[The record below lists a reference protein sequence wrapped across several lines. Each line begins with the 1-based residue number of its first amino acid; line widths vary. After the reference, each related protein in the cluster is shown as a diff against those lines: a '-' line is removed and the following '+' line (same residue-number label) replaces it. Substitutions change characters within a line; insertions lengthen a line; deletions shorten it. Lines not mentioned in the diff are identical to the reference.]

1 MNRFEWM
8 EPASLES
15 AVHGLGPRARL
26 LAGGVDLLGEMK
38 DHIALPERV
47 VNLKSVSGLDAIEIG
62 DHGLRLG
69 ALVTLDRLAAHPQI
83 RHRWRAIAE
92 AASSVGTPQI
102 RNQGTLGGN
111 LCQRPRCWYFRSEE
125 HKCLKKGGDICF
137 AVAGENKYHA
147 ILGGGP
153 AFYAHPSDLAPAL
166 LVLNAQVR
174 IAGPGPRG
182 RGLRLRTL
190 PLAEFYRTPAQR
202 LVGGETLLSDQE
214 IVTEILV
221 PEPFGDSTYL
231 KFRERLSHDWA
242 MAACAAQIQISAGHI
257 KRAQLAL
264 GGVATIPWPVPAAA
278 RALAGQPLNQ
288 ATIEAAAHAAVAGA
302 QPLRQNWY
310 KIQLTQTLVRRA
322 IRQAAFPEKADFVS
336 A

>member
-15 AVHGLGPRARL
+15 AVHGLGPRAKI

-38 DHIALPERV
+38 DYVAQPGRV
-47 VNLKSVSGLDAIEIG
+47 VNLKSVPGLDQIEVG
-62 DHGLRLG
+62 AQGLRLG

-83 RHRWRAIAE
+83 RRRWRALAE
-92 AASSVGTPQI
+92 AALSVGTPQI

-111 LCQRPRCWYFRSEE
+111 LCQRPRCWYFRSEQ
-125 HKCLKKGGDICF
+125 HQCLKKGGDICF
-137 AVAGENKYHA
+137 AVAGENKHHA

-174 IAGPGPRG
+174 IAGPGPG
-182 RGLRLRTL
+182 GHGLRQRTL

-202 LVGGETLLSDQE
+202 LVGGETLLTDQE
-214 IVTEILV
+214 IVTEVLV

-231 KFRERLSHDWA
+231 KFRERPSHDWA
-242 MAACAAQIQISAGHI
+242 MAACAAQIHIAAGHI
-257 KRAQLAL
+257 ARAQIAL
-264 GGVATIPWPVPAAA
+264 GGVATIPWPVPAAGQ
-278 RALAGQPLNQ
+278 ALAGQPLNP
-288 ATIEAAAHAAVAGA
+288 AALEAAAHAAVAGA

-310 KIQLTQTLVRRA
+310 KIQLTQTLVQRA